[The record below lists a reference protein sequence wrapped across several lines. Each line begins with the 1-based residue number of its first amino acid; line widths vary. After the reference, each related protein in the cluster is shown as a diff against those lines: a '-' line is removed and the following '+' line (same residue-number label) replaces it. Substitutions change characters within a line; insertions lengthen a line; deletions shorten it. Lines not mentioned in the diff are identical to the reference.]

1 MAKSKKQRR
10 KERKAIIAKR
20 SYTARYGKYSWEEEF
35 LAEYYK
41 AKGK

>member
-20 SYTARYGKYSWEEEF
+20 SYTARYGAGSPIDGWEEE
-35 LAEYYK
+35 LKEAQNS
-41 AKGK
+41 